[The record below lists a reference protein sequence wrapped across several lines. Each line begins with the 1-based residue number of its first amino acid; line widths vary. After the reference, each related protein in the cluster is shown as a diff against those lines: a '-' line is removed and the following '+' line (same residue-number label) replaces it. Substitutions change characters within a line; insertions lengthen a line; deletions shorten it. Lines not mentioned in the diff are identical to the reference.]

1 MRSDAITLRQLRALL
16 AVDRHGS
23 LTAAAAEI
31 GLTVPAIHS
40 QVKGLEAA
48 LDCSLVRRKSDNAG
62 SELTAEGRAVLD
74 SAGRIEGILSQCMTE
89 VQAIARGFNGR
100 VTLGVVS
107 TGKYFGPWLVK
118 MLHQRCPETEI
129 ALRVGN
135 RETIIAGLDRGTL
148 DLAIMGRPPR
158 HPPVEAQALGA
169 HPHGLLVAPDHP
181 LADGGRAD
189 IDRLLENVFLS
200 REEGSGTRILM
211 TRYLDR
217 IGEGRV
223 VDFLEMDS
231 NETIKQAAMA
241 GLGVAFLSLHTVT
254 EELASGRLVRVNLPD
269 LPIIRQWFLVQ
280 PAGREARAVVG
291 RLRDHILA
299 LNGAY
304 LPRLD

>member
-1 MRSDAITLRQLRALL
+1 MRPDTITLRQLRTLV
-16 AVDRHGS
+16 AVERFGS
-23 LTAAAAEI
+23 LTGAAGDL

-40 QVKGLEAA
+40 QIKGLESA
-48 LDCSLVRRKSDNAG
+48 LDCPMVRRKSDNAG
-62 SELTAEGRAVLD
+62 SALTVEGKAVLD
-74 SAGRIEGILSQCMTE
+74 AAIRISGVLSQCATE
-89 VQAIARGFNGR
+89 VQAISRGLTGR

-107 TGKYFGPWLVK
+107 TGKYFAPWLVK
-118 MLHQRCPETEI
+118 MLRESAPGIEI

-135 RETIIAGLDRGTL
+135 RETIIAGLDQGTL

-158 HPPVEAQALGA
+158 HPVVEAEPLGA

-181 LADGGRAD
+181 LADGKAAD
-189 IDRLLENVFLS
+189 VDDLFDNIILS

-223 VDFLEMDS
+223 AEFLEMDS

-254 EELASGRLVRVNLPD
+254 EELATHRLVRVNLPD
-269 LPIIRQWFLVQ
+269 LPIVRQWFLVQ
-280 PAGREARAVVG
+280 PAGRDSRAVVA
-291 RLRDHILA
+291 RLRDHIRS

-304 LPRLD
+304 LPTLD